1 MGFGMRYAILIS
13 LLLIGCSTSDPI
25 RVGDNRYMISTT
37 NYTGLST
44 RAGQIQ
50 RAMDDANDFCAKRGK
65 VAQLQSDESQG
76 QPAITPVSENVVF
89 TCVTAGP

>member
-1 MGFGMRYAILIS
+1 MRYAFLIS
-13 LLLIGCSTSDPI
+13 LLLLGCSTSDPI

-37 NYTGLST
+37 SYTGWTT

-50 RAMDDANDFCAKRGK
+50 RAMDDANDFCHKRGR
-65 VAQLQSDESQG
+65 VAQLQSDNSQG

-89 TCVTAGP
+89 SCVTGP

>member
-1 MGFGMRYAILIS
+1 MRYAILIS
-13 LLLIGCSTSDPI
+13 LLLVGCSTSDPI

-37 NYTGLST
+37 SYTGWST

-50 RAMDDANDFCAKRGK
+50 RAMDDANDFCRKTGK
-65 VAQLQSDESQG
+65 VAQLQSDNSQG

-89 TCVTAGP
+89 TCVTGP